1 MSNEPSLSPARPLS
15 LSTRKPPSK
24 MHPSRARP
32 SRHHGPHDSSRQRL
46 PHWPIIAAASTRQR
60 RPAPLL
66 VAASAAPSS
75 STAPSSLDE
84 ATTPNHHH
92 QKIRIRLA
100 HPKDYWEASDLHC
113 ASFFEQETAHQRTR
127 RLNQSGLPPGPPLS
141 PLGALAARDPRWM
154 PVALRVDRCVSLQ
167 LNDDLQRRGVG
178 RTALLLAEMDVE
190 DGDEAIATPT
200 PTTPTTATNPLAF
213 PRPLFFLS
221 PLLEPSVR
229 AGLDAALNASQTNKT
244 TTILVGAATVD
255 SFGDLVPP
263 KQLDPGRD
271 GAFGWMPRHGGDR
284 NHYAYLSNVA
294 VAPIVRRRG
303 VAKRLVRAA
312 EGLAAGLG
320 PEDLDLGLGEG
331 GEERE
336 DDGDNPKPPAWACG
350 AAALHCSPE
359 NEAALRLYGSM
370 GYRRVALEPAWAPY
384 LNGRGA
390 GGRCYLMVRR
400 LPTRREKETTSD
412 EETMML

>member
-1 MSNEPSLSPARPLS
+1 
-15 LSTRKPPSK
+15 
-24 MHPSRARP
+24 
-32 SRHHGPHDSSRQRL
+32 
-46 PHWPIIAAASTRQR
+46 
-60 RPAPLL
+60 
-66 VAASAAPSS
+66 
-75 STAPSSLDE
+75 
-84 ATTPNHHH
+84 
-92 QKIRIRLA
+92 
-100 HPKDYWEASDLHC
+100 
-113 ASFFEQETAHQRTR
+113 
-127 RLNQSGLPPGPPLS
+127 
-141 PLGALAARDPRWM
+141 M

-178 RTALLLAEMDVE
+178 RTALLLAEMDVDE
-190 DGDEAIATPT
+190 GDEAIATPA
-200 PTTPTTATNPLAF
+200 TATDPLAF

-221 PLLEPSVR
+221 RLLQPSVR
-229 AGLDAALNASQTNKT
+229 TGLDAALNAASSSSPP

-271 GAFGWMPRHGGDR
+271 GAVGWAPRHGGDR

-294 VAPIVRRRG
+294 VAPFVRRRG
-303 VAKRLVRAA
+303 VARRLVRAA
-312 EGLAAGLG
+312 ERLAAGF
-320 PEDLDLGLGEG
+320 EDLDLGEGEQG
-331 GEERE
+331 
-336 DDGDNPKPPAWACG
+336 DDGDATDSAAPDWSCG

-400 LPTRREKETTSD
+400 LGRRKD
-412 EETMML
+412 EAGER